1 MAVDMARDIPR
12 EVKAG
17 EVVSAAWLNSVVAYL
32 RYLNEQQLRRRILRG
47 VGYQAKESAGGTSL
61 TIDKQAIARICSD
74 NLDIHRNEDFQL
86 RIKPKYQCEI
96 DVESGHWDKIVQVHI
111 GRVTDHHGHE
121 LEVKT
126 LEKDED
132 STPAPVAEE
141 PVPKDTVWDAEQWV
155 DIGVLKPKEKS
166 EDNDSGDT
174 ATPAAEQPE
183 EDEDENSTK
192 EVFVRLTLSGTVP
205 QKAVFATKRQ
215 PDTSDLYIPIG
226 KVKAV
231 VAEEFL
237 RIYLEQYQQG
247 PIELG
252 GETVGM
258 PFDVSMTKTVKEVT
272 EEEQDAEEVYNIN
285 VESGRVFLPDRKFS
299 VIPRKEQ
306 LQVEELGGATRYVTL
321 TLMRDGSGNLKYKY
335 SLEPESSIGTKIN
348 AIEEAPTT
356 I

>member
-1 MAVDMARDIPR
+1 MGRDIPR

-17 EVVSAAWLNSVVAYL
+17 EVVSAAWLNSIVAYL

-61 TIDKQAIARICSD
+61 TIDRQAIVRLGSD
-74 NLDIHRNEDFQL
+74 DLDIHRNEDFQL
-86 RIKPKYQCEI
+86 RIKPKHQCTV
-96 DVESGHWDKIVQVHI
+96 DAESGHWDKILQVHI

-121 LEVKT
+121 LNVTEM
-126 LEKDED
+126 EKESRA
-132 STPAPVAEE
+132 STPAQSS
-141 PVPKDTVWDAEQWV
+141 VWDAEQWV

-166 EDNDSGDT
+166 EDSDSGET

-183 EDEDENSTK
+183 EEENENSTK

-215 PDTSDLYIPIG
+215 PDTSDIYIPIG

-247 PIELG
+247 PIEQG

-306 LQVEELGGATRYVTL
+306 LQVEELGGSTRYVTL

-356 I
+356 T